1 MRATFVDSGVI
12 IAAGSGT
19 SEEFD
24 AAWAILTDSN
34 RELWTSPF
42 VEMEVA
48 PHAERRGM
56 LRELTVYREFFKS
69 ARVYNDLEEI
79 VKVAAGELR
88 KTNLGLADALHLA
101 AAHLAG
107 VDEFVTTENINKPM
121 YRNTLVKVVNFK

>member
-88 KTNLGLADALHLA
+88 HA
-101 AAHLAG
+101 AGTDQPKASRPRH
-107 VDEFVTTENINKPM
+107 
-121 YRNTLVKVVNFK
+121 